1 MSRAPS
7 ILSRV
12 ITATATRLAQHPSI
26 PAENR
31 PAFAATAETVMHG
44 QWADMFGGE
53 TVWVRIY
60 AARSNSQARADRRA
74 RILLALAA
82 GQSVATVAHSEGVST
97 SWVRKLRLAEGLPC
111 MESPA
116 AAVDDAGISNA
127 R

>member
-12 ITATATRLAQHPSI
+12 IHATASRLAQHPSI
-26 PAENR
+26 PLEAR
-31 PAFAATAETVMHG
+31 PAFAATAESVMHG

-60 AARSNSQARADRRA
+60 AARTNSQSRADRRA

-82 GQSVATVAHSEGVST
+82 GQTVATVAHSEGVSRR
-97 SWVRKLRLAEGLPC
+97 WVRKLAQQAEPPC
-111 MESPA
+111 MESSA
-116 AAVDDAGISNA
+116 AAADDAGISNA